1 VVVDPGRNS
10 SDPSGE
16 NDGPFAKLSA
26 KLKSLTPTMIP
37 SSVRETGVG
46 TTVPSGIVNRPE
58 PAGASLIAAVVVVV
72 GAVVVDVVDV
82 GVVVD
87 VVDVGVVVDVVD
99 VGVVVDVVEVG
110 VVVDVVE
117 VGVVVDVVEVGVVV
131 DVVVDV
137 DVDVEDVD
145 VVDDVVDVEEVVD
158 VVDVDDVVVTT
169 GAEVV
174 TGLFALS
181 SESSVSTPLPSA
193 LRPTS

>member
-1 VVVDPGRNS
+1 MEVDPGRNS

-26 KLKSLTPTMIP
+26 KLKSLTPTVIP

-72 GAVVVDVVDV
+72 GAVVVDVV
-82 GVVVD
+82 
-87 VVDVGVVVDVVD
+87 VDVGVVVDVVVVGAVVVD
-99 VGVVVDVVEVG
+99 VVEVGVVVDVVEVG

-137 DVDVEDVD
+137 DVED
-145 VVDDVVDVEEVVD
+145 VVD

-174 TGLFALS
+174 TGLFGLS
-181 SESSVSTPLPSA
+181 SESSASTPLPSA